1 MCCMATQTQRT
12 VEDLVRR
19 YLPLARRLAW
29 RYAGRGEPFEDLVQV
44 ASLGLLNAAK
54 RYDESRPTAFAAY
67 AIPMITG
74 ELKRH
79 FRDRCWA
86 LYVPRSM
93 KDRAL
98 MVNRAI
104 QHELESSGI
113 EPTQTQLAERLSLPE
128 QDIVDALEA
137 WSALR
142 TSSLEAPVRRQA
154 GQEPQQLAEVIG
166 SADSG
171 YQLVEQRL
179 TRMAA
184 MRELTAVEQRI
195 FYLRY
200 AEQRSQRAIAA
211 RIGISQTHVSRV
223 LSGVL
228 RKLSLGA
235 GHGEHEIAN
244 S

>member
-1 MCCMATQTQRT
+1 MGCMATETQRM
-12 VEDLVRR
+12 VEDLVRQ

-44 ASLGLLNAAK
+44 ASLGLLNAAR
-54 RYDESRPTAFAAY
+54 RYDESRGIAFAAY
-67 AIPMITG
+67 AVPMITG

-79 FRDRCWA
+79 FRDHCWA
-86 LYVPRSM
+86 LYVPRAM

-98 MVNRAI
+98 RVKRAI
-104 QHELESSGI
+104 EHELENSGA

-128 QDIVDALEA
+128 RDIVDALQA

-142 TSSLEAPVRRQA
+142 TSSLEAPVRPQA
-154 GQEPQQLAEVIG
+154 EPEPQPLAEVIG
-166 SADSG
+166 SADSS
-171 YQLVEQRL
+171 YELVEQRL
-179 TRMAA
+179 TRVFA
-184 MRELTAVEQRI
+184 MRELTAVEQRV
-195 FYLRY
+195 FYLCY
-200 AEQRSQRAIAA
+200 AEQRTQRAIAA

-228 RKLSLGA
+228 KKLSLGA
-235 GHGEHEIAN
+235 SHGEPAIGN